1 MAAHNESEEKTR
13 PITTSAVNALEDLG
27 STMNDDYPL
36 GRRKAWFTVF
46 GSCLLTFCSVGI
58 PTSFGVFQ
66 DFYTRTWLNNC
77 TASQISWIGSMQL
90 FLELCFAPIA
100 GILFDS
106 KRFRATVI
114 IGCVLLTFSF
124 FLVSLSRQH
133 VFYQLFLSQG
143 IGMGLGIGLLYLPAA
158 TVVSQHFKARKSF
171 AMGLVSASGP
181 LGGVIYSIML
191 NNLIN
196 GRMGF
201 AWAVRIAAFLTLGC
215 CVIAN
220 LVIFEVK
227 REKSQTMRN
236 REKSISIWDTPFILI
251 MLGAFLASLST
262 YFPIFFIQIFARLH
276 GVDEGLA
283 FYSVSIFNVSC
294 TLGRIVPNFLADRF
308 GPMNVYM
315 YCAFFFN
322 WISGASLTEV
332 IESHSFGFFVGGLLS
347 VYLPMIATLRTNS
360 VNIGKRMGVSLV
372 PVGVAYLIG
381 SPIMSAALGSD
392 FTWWKG
398 ITFGTTTILG
408 AFLIMVIVKLLIR
421 RAEQVD

>member
-143 IGMGLGIGLLYLPAA
+143 IGIGLGIGLLYLPAA
-158 TVVSQHFKARKSF
+158 TV
-171 AMGLVSASGP
+171 GLVSASRP

-201 AWAVRIAAFLTLGC
+201 AWAVRIVAFLTLGC

-227 REKSQTMRN
+227 REISQTMRN

-262 YFPIFFIQIFARLH
+262 YFPIFFIQLFARLH

-315 YCAFFFN
+315 VCLGVCGPLIVAMLGCRTPVGLILFAVF
-322 WISGASLTEV
+322 
-332 IESHSFGFFVGGLLS
+332 FGFFVGGLLS